1 MRKRV
6 DCGVD
11 NILSYKVGIMK
22 RMSVEAI
29 AFTEYLESFSD
40 KTRKIFTII
49 EEFSADVMQ
58 YGSSEEQWDLSDK
71 ILGEL
76 DYVFAIYTLDYIRNK
91 YEVEVL
97 GELAYQLLVNAFE
110 GFNGKPILPSDE
122 LSELDI
128 YIDYVVEDGL
138 NNNFDD

>member
-40 KTRKIFTII
+40 KTWKIFTII

-110 GFNGKPILPSDE
+110 GSTESRYSLVTNC
-122 LSELDI
+122 LSLI
-128 YIDYVVEDGL
+128 FTSTTLLRMV
-138 NNNFDD
+138 